1 LIIWYNKYRNES
13 DKVFAKDIGIDLGT
27 ANVLIHIKGQG
38 IVLNEPSVVAIDS
51 DTKKPLAVGSEARD
65 MLGRTPGRVLAIRP
79 MKDGVIADFEIT
91 EIMLNHFIRKVN
103 GKNFFSRPRILI
115 CCPSNITQVEKN
127 AIKEAAERTGAK
139 KVFLEEEPKV
149 AAIGAGMDISKPS
162 GNMVIDI
169 GGGTTDVAVLS
180 LGDIVTSSSIKI
192 AGNVFDSD
200 IMKYIKD
207 KYKLLIGERTAEDI
221 KFTIG
226 TVFPGSRNEKIEVRG
241 RDLVTGLPHS
251 ITLCS
256 DEVEEALRES
266 VYVIIQTTK
275 SVLEQTP
282 PELSADII
290 DKGIVVTG
298 GGALIDGFDQLLAH
312 ELKVPVFIAESPLTC
327 VVEGTGI
334 LLDNLHL
341 LERKS

>member
-1 LIIWYNKYRNES
+1 M
-13 DKVFAKDIGIDLGT
+13 FAKDIGIDLGT
-27 ANVLIHIKGQG
+27 ANVLIYIKGQG

-51 DTKKPLAVGSEARD
+51 ETKKPLAVGSEARD
-65 MLGRTPGRVLAIRP
+65 MLGRTPGKVKAIRP

-103 GKNFFSRPRILI
+103 GKSFFSRPRILI

-127 AIKEAAERTGAK
+127 AIKEAAERTGAR

-149 AAIGAGMDISKPS
+149 AAVGAGMDISKPS

-169 GGGTTDVAVLS
+169 GGGTTDIAILS
-180 LGDIVTSSSIKI
+180 LGGIVTSLSIKV
-192 AGNVFDSD
+192 AGNVFDAD

-207 KYKLLIGERTAEDI
+207 KYKLLIGDRTSEDI
-221 KFTIG
+221 KMTIG
-226 TVFPGSRNEKIEVRG
+226 TVFPGSKKEKMEVRG
-241 RDLVTGLPHS
+241 RDLVTGLPHT

-256 DEVEEALRES
+256 EEVEEALRES
-266 VYVIIQTTK
+266 VYVIVHATK

-290 DKGIVVTG
+290 DKGIVITG
-298 GGALIDGFDQLLAH
+298 GGALINGFDQLLAH
-312 ELKVPVFIAESPLTC
+312 ELKVPVFVAESPLTC
-327 VVEGTGI
+327 VAEGTGI
-334 LLDNLHL
+334 LLENLHL
-341 LERKS
+341 IDK